1 MPPEWAVHECVWT
14 GYPANNAMW
23 LGYLEQVRQDFAAF
37 LRLLSSFERV
47 ELVCRD
53 DETLLDA
60 KARLEGTNIIFH
72 LLPHN
77 DVWFRD
83 CAPIFITRGTE
94 VAAVD
99 WKFNGWGNKFEA
111 DLDDKI
117 PEFIC
122 SSQNVQRFHTDIVME
137 GGALEVN
144 GAGVLLTTR
153 QCLLEPQRNPTMSE
167 AQLEQALRDY
177 LGVEKILW
185 LEDGL
190 ENDHTDG
197 HIDTITRFVSSHTIV
212 TCVCEDLTDPN
223 YAVLE
228 KNLALLKT
236 FTDTNGQPFE
246 IITLPLPKN
255 KIFLSGKL
263 AAAEGLEG
271 ARLPPTYANF
281 YIGNG
286 CVIVPTYNDPNDQ
299 RALEL
304 LAPLFFG
311 REVIGCSSHGLIHGG
326 GSFHCVTQ
334 QQPVGERRADV
345 TRLKSRNAK
354 P

>member
-1 MPPEWAVHECVWT
+1 MLCAMNLTPKEQGYTMPAEWAQHECVWT
-14 GYPANNAMW
+14 GYPANNQMW
-23 LGYLEQVRQDFAAF
+23 LGYLEAVRNDFAAF

-53 DETLLDA
+53 DEALTNA
-60 KARLEGTNIIFH
+60 KTRLEGCNVVFH
-72 LLPHN
+72 LHPHN

-83 CAPIFITRGTE
+83 CAPIFVTNGDEI
-94 VAAVD
+94 AAID

-111 DLDDKI
+111 ELDDKI

-122 SSQNVQRFHTDIVME
+122 TKQNIKRFQSNVVME

-153 QCLLEPQRNPTMSE
+153 QCLLEKHRNPSMTTN
-167 AQLEQALRDY
+167 QLEQSLRDH

-185 LEDGL
+185 LEDGM

-197 HIDTITRFVSSHTIV
+197 HIDTITRFVSSNTII
-212 TCVCEDLTDPN
+212 TCICEDPTDPN

-228 KNLALLKT
+228 QNLALLKT
-236 FTDTNGQPFE
+236 FTDLHNQPFE
-246 IITLPLPKN
+246 IVTLPLPKN
-255 KIFLSGKL
+255 KLFLSGEIPR
-263 AAAEGLEG
+263 AEGVDG
-271 ARLPPTYANF
+271 DRLPPTYANF

-299 RALEL
+299 IALEIL
-304 LAPLFFG
+304 KPLFPN
-311 REVIGCSSHGLIHGG
+311 RQVIGSSSYGLIHGG

-334 QQPVGERRADV
+334 QQPKV
-345 TRLKSRNAK
+345 
-354 P
+354 